1 MVQLTAKAV
10 HNWQCGN
17 ARFTWQNPS
26 EFLNRSASMAFHRP
40 CQHKWWNHVRHLR
53 PHSIM
58 LILKWNGR
66 KKKNV
71 KKKTDAKDFLGFA
84 GFLLYRNFYHIPMV
98 TKLHRS
104 WKTLRSYI
112 VQKWKAVLFSN
123 MSEIRKTWRCTHLH
137 QTLCISTRF
146 DLTLLPSAHH
156 WWSLLWRW
164 PSTVRDLKSQHFR
177 RSRGALRQ
185 EWVFSWAADV
195 GWSGR
200 THHNL
205 VFVFLM

>member
-1 MVQLTAKAV
+1 MMKPCASSAPTFYHVDFEMKREKEEK
-10 HNWQCGN
+10 
-17 ARFTWQNPS
+17 RF
-26 EFLNRSASMAFHRP
+26 
-40 CQHKWWNHVRHLR
+40 
-53 PHSIM
+53 
-58 LILKWNGR
+58 
-66 KKKNV
+66 
-71 KKKTDAKDFLGFA
+71 KKTDAKDSLGFA
-84 GFLLYRNFYHIPMV
+84 GFLLYRNFYHIPLV

-185 EWVFSWAADV
+185 KWVFSWAADV

-205 VFVFLM
+205 VFVSFYVDHDSKYFKITS

>member
-1 MVQLTAKAV
+1 MPVSPGKT
-10 HNWQCGN
+10 
-17 ARFTWQNPS
+17 
-26 EFLNRSASMAFHRP
+26 FLSSSTGQRP
-40 CQHKWWNHVRHLR
+40 WL
-53 PHSIM
+53 SIAPANTNDETMCVICAHIPCM

-71 KKKTDAKDFLGFA
+71 LKKSDAKDSLGFA
-84 GFLLYRNFYHIPMV
+84 GFLLYRNFYHIPLV

-185 EWVFSWAADV
+185 KWMFSWAADV

-205 VFVFLM
+205 VFF

>member
-1 MVQLTAKAV
+1 MPVSPGKTFLSSSTGQRPWLSIAPANT
-10 HNWQCGN
+10 NDETMCGIC
-17 ARFTWQNPS
+17 AHILLVSCWF
-26 EFLNRSASMAFHRP
+26 
-40 CQHKWWNHVRHLR
+40 WNETGERR
-53 PHSIM
+53 
-58 LILKWNGR
+58 KTF
-66 KKKNV
+66 KKKR
-71 KKKTDAKDFLGFA
+71 TPRILWGLRDFCCTA
-84 GFLLYRNFYHIPMV
+84 ISTMHIPLV

-137 QTLCISTRF
+137 QTLCIFTRF

-185 EWVFSWAADV
+185 KWVFSWAADV

-205 VFVFLM
+205 VFVF